1 MVKEIL
7 ADSIPHRTE
16 VLQIQEELVRA
27 KKLIP
32 DTEAGKHLQYSLN
45 QLLKTL
51 NDNKRTTSSLDP
63 DQIASIRAQ
72 IKALQI
78 PLSQRVSRFFDVG
91 VEKILSNVFSNI
103 ERILNGLRG

>member
-32 DTEAGKHLQYSLN
+32 DTEAGQHLQYSLN

-51 NDNKRTTSSLDP
+51 DNKKRTTTSLDP
-63 DQIASIRAQ
+63 AQIASIRAQ

-78 PLSQRVSRFFDVG
+78 PLSQRVSRFFDLG
-91 VEKILSNVFSNI
+91 V